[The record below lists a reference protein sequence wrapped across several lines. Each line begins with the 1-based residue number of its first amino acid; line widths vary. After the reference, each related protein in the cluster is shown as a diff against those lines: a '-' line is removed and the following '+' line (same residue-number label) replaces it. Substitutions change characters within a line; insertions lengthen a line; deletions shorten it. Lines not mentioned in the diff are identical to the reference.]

1 VARLGADK
9 VSTASQDLHA
19 YRRDMWARELLA
31 VAAAQPAGV
40 LPAAVVW
47 PSSTDELQA
56 VVELALAH
64 HVSLTPFGAG
74 SGVTGGATPSAGS
87 LVVDCKRLRSFSLDR
102 DRMTVRCGAGW
113 NGWHIEQAVNRHG
126 LSIGHFPSSIMCS
139 TVGGWV
145 VTRGAGQM
153 STKYGK
159 IEDMVAALQLVTG
172 RGEKLELDCRRR
184 TRLRRGE
191 AWISWGP
198 MAAERREELKDGNE
212 LLPAQETEPGVPYVR
227 ASTEGRTSPHR
238 EEQRRMVLFVG
249 GLPDRGGA
257 DVVE

>member
-1 VARLGADK
+1 MGRWSAVRKRPKTSPSRSSNLLRFGCIARLAAHRSLIRLWRRRSRLACAFVARLGADK

-87 LVVDCKRLRSFSLDR
+87 LVVDCKRLRSFRS
-102 DRMTVRCGAGW
+102 TA
-113 NGWHIEQAVNRHG
+113 
-126 LSIGHFPSSIMCS
+126 IG
-139 TVGGWV
+139 
-145 VTRGAGQM
+145 
-153 STKYGK
+153 
-159 IEDMVAALQLVTG
+159 
-172 RGEKLELDCRRR
+172 
-184 TRLRRGE
+184 
-191 AWISWGP
+191 
-198 MAAERREELKDGNE
+198 
-212 LLPAQETEPGVPYVR
+212 
-227 ASTEGRTSPHR
+227 
-238 EEQRRMVLFVG
+238 
-249 GLPDRGGA
+249 
-257 DVVE
+257 